1 MLISIIMVGLCTV
14 IPRVLVLPPGS
25 RSALALFSALIV
37 YSGFG
42 TSGFPCYPLHSPW
55 IAHVNFPDGTV
66 ATPALLPAHPIPC
79 GLLINL
85 FAPPPTPQGLGSTY
99 VAPGRRGYRACIA
112 PRIAPMFSPGR
123 RGSDDRLAP
132 GARYSLQAD
141 FSHLARGFRKE

>member
-1 MLISIIMVGLCTV
+1 MLMSIIMVGLYTV

-37 YSGFG
+37 YSGFWHIWL
-42 TSGFPCYPLHSPW
+42 SGCYPLHSPW
-55 IAHVNFPDGTV
+55 IAQVNFPDGTV

-79 GLLINL
+79 GLLIHL
-85 FAPPPTPQGLGSTY
+85 FPPPPQGLGSTY
-99 VAPGRRGYRACIA
+99 VAPGRRGYRACFA
-112 PRIAPMFSPGR
+112 PRIAHMFSAGR

-141 FSHLARGFRKE
+141 FSHFARGFRKE